1 MFLRKIR
8 KTLGLVLLSV
18 AFSLAGESA
27 SDAGKAA
34 ASGCTEGI
42 AIAQVEFKGLKH
54 TKPRVVERELLNRAG
69 EAFSQ
74 EKFEAEK
81 LRLQDLDLFTEISVS
96 CEGAK
101 LTYHFKEIFRWIPA
115 PAGKKTDRDGLMLGA
130 ALANLNV
137 AGEDIRAEVQYRT
150 TVDPFFDKNE
160 YALYLSSPYL
170 FGIPLGWNF
179 EFLVTDSYDNIRGF
193 QENSILLDLDFD
205 YKFLPNLSLLGT
217 AAYRMLDG
225 MANLPE
231 FGLGFAFDYRDSKLD
246 TRNGVYFEY
255 MLTHVGEGEE
265 IVAFCAGDYES
276 AGSWDD
282 PWDGP
287 EDNPKNCCG
296 KSCGENYWE
305 LLTDARAYKT
315 FGRFVTGATA
325 LVRYRPGEVKFF
337 DYYYHGGAN
346 TFRGHEADSGS
357 LGVHEALLTLE
368 ERFVL
373 MERHAASLW
382 GINFF
387 YGIQLVAGLDGS
399 LLWDKGRP
407 GWDNYEGA
415 IYGGIHLVI
424 PALDRV
430 RFEVGYSPDRGEPVF
445 YFGLFDKVTSSRWRS
460 R

>member
-1 MFLRKIR
+1 MFFTRKFFCFA
-8 KTLGLVLLSV
+8 LFLASL
-18 AFSLAGESA
+18 SLAGVATPDSL
-27 SDAGKAA
+27 KAA
-34 ASGCTEGI
+34 SECAEGT
-42 AIAQVEFKGLKH
+42 AIAQVNFEGLKH
-54 TKPRVVERELLNRAG
+54 TKPRVVERELLNRSG
-69 EAFSQ
+69 EPFSQ

-81 LRLQDLDLFTEISVS
+81 RRLQDLDLFTEISVS
-96 CEGAK
+96 CEGTK

-115 PAGKKTDRDGLMLGA
+115 PAGKKTDRDGLMLGL
-130 ALANLNV
+130 ALANINV
-137 AGEDIRAEVQYRT
+137 LGEDIRLEVQYRT

-160 YALYLSSPYL
+160 VAFYASSPYL
-170 FGIPLGWNF
+170 FGLPLGWNL
-179 EFLVTDSYDNIRGF
+179 EFLITNSYDAIRNF
-193 QENSILLDLDFD
+193 PERSLLWDLDLDYEVKEHF
-205 YKFLPNLSLLGT
+205 SLLGT
-217 AAYRMLDG
+217 MALRMISTWG
-225 MANLPE
+225 GAVLPE
-231 FGLGFAFDYRDSKLD
+231 IGAGVALDYRDSKLD

-255 MLTHVGEGEE
+255 MLTHVGGGSNFLVYNDSECEEGKD
-265 IVAFCAGDYES
+265 CSDAGL
-276 AGSWDD
+276 
-282 PWDGP
+282 
-287 EDNPKNCCG
+287 K
-296 KSCGENYWE
+296 GENYWE

-325 LVRYRPGEVKFF
+325 LVRLRPGDVKFY

-387 YGIQLVAGLDGS
+387 YGVQLVAGLDGS

-415 IYGGIHLVI
+415 VYGGIHLVI
-424 PALDRV
+424 PALDRI

>member
-1 MFLRKIR
+1 MSSIEFE
-8 KTLGLVLLSV
+8 GLV
-18 AFSLAGESA
+18 
-27 SDAGKAA
+27 
-34 ASGCTEGI
+34 
-42 AIAQVEFKGLKH
+42 H
-54 TKPRVVERELLNRAG
+54 TNARVVQRELVNRVG
-69 EAFSQ
+69 EAFSA
-74 EKFEAEK
+74 EKFETEK
-81 LRLQDLDLFTEISVS
+81 LRLQDLDLFTEIEVECSSGLDSSTSSTSAGSVNS
-96 CEGAK
+96 AQNDTHSSK

-115 PAGKKTDRDGLMLGA
+115 PAGKKTDRDGLMLGL
-130 ALANLNV
+130 ALANINV
-137 AGEDIRAEVQYRT
+137 AGEDIRIEAQYRT

-160 YALYLSSPYL
+160 YALYASSPYM
-170 FGIPLGWNF
+170 FGLPLGWNF

-193 QENSILLDLDFD
+193 YENSILLDLDLE
-205 YKFLPNLSLLGT
+205 YKFMPNLSLLGT
-217 AAYRMLDG
+217 AAYRILDG

-265 IVAFCAGDYES
+265 IVAFCAADYEF

-315 FGRFVTGATA
+315 FGRFITGATA
-325 LVRYRPGEVKFF
+325 LVRYRPGEVKFY

-373 MERHAASLW
+373 MERHAASIW

-407 GWDNYEGA
+407 GWENYEGA
-415 IYGGIHLVI
+415 VYGGIHLVI
-424 PALDRV
+424 PALDRI

>member
-1 MFLRKIR
+1 MMLTRKI
-8 KTLGLVLLSV
+8 LCFGLLFAS
-18 AFSLAGESA
+18 FSLAEVA
-27 SDAGKAA
+27 SPDSLKAA
-34 ASGCTEGI
+34 SECADGAT
-42 AIAQVEFKGLKH
+42 IAQLSFDGLKH
-54 TKPRVVERELLNRAG
+54 TKSRVVERELLNRVG
-69 EAFSQ
+69 EPFSQ

-81 LRLQDLDLFTEISVS
+81 RRLQDLDLFTEISVS
-96 CEGAK
+96 CEGTK

-115 PAGKKTDRDGLMLGA
+115 PAGKKTDRDGLMLGL
-130 ALANLNV
+130 ALANINV

-160 YALYLSSPYL
+160 AAFYASSPYL
-170 FGIPLGWNF
+170 FGLPLGWNF
-179 EFLVTDSYDNIRGF
+179 EFLLTDSYDNIRGF
-193 QENSILLDLDFD
+193 QEKSVLLDLDLE
-205 YKFLPNLSLLGT
+205 YKFLPHLSMLGT
-217 AAYRMLDG
+217 AAYRRLRDF
-225 MANLPE
+225 ANLPE
-231 FGLGFAFDYRDSKLD
+231 LGLGFAFDYRDSKLD
-246 TRNGVYFEY
+246 TRDGMYFEY
-255 MLTHVGEGEE
+255 MLTHVGAGEE
-265 IVAFCAGDYES
+265 YVFCGVNIES
-276 AGSWDD
+276 DELGEPVETGSRFCNT
-282 PWDGP
+282 
-287 EDNPKNCCG
+287 DN
-296 KSCGENYWE
+296 GENYWE

-325 LVRYRPGEVKFF
+325 LVRYRPGEVKFY

-387 YGIQLVAGLDGS
+387 YGVQLVAGLDGS

-415 IYGGIHLVI
+415 VYGGIHLVI
-424 PALDRV
+424 PALDRI

>member
-1 MFLRKIR
+1 M
-8 KTLGLVLLSV
+8 LGLAHAEPASPAECPDGV
-18 AFSLAGESA
+18 AVA
-27 SDAGKAA
+27 S
-34 ASGCTEGI
+34 I
-42 AIAQVEFKGLKH
+42 EFEGLKH
-54 TKPRVVERELLNRAG
+54 TKPRVVERELQNRVG
-69 EAFSQ
+69 EQFAA

-81 LRLQDLDLFTEISVS
+81 RRLQDLDLFTEVSVS
-96 CEGAK
+96 CEKAGEPAEPASIK
-101 LTYHFKEIFRWIPA
+101 LTYSFKEIFRWIPA
-115 PAGKKTDRDGLMLGA
+115 PAGKKTDRDGLMLGL
-130 ALANLNV
+130 ALANINV

-150 TVDPFFDKNE
+150 TVDPFFDKHE
-160 YALYLSSPYL
+160 YALYASSPYM
-170 FGIPLGWNF
+170 FGLPLGWNF
-179 EFLVTDSYDNIRGF
+179 EFLVTDSYDNIRDF
-193 QENSILLDLDFD
+193 QENSLLLDLDFD
-205 YKFLPNLSLLGT
+205 YKLFPHLSLLWT
-217 AAYRMLDG
+217 AAYRVLWDK
-225 MANLPE
+225 ANLPE
-231 FGLGFAFDYRDSKLD
+231 LGLGFAFDYRDSKLD

-255 MLTHVGEGEE
+255 MLTHVGAGEE
-265 IVAFCAGDYES
+265 YVACGVNIESDELGEPVETGSRFCNT
-276 AGSWDD
+276 
-282 PWDGP
+282 
-287 EDNPKNCCG
+287 DN
-296 KSCGENYWE
+296 GENYWE

-325 LVRYRPGEVKFF
+325 LVRYRPGDVKFY

-357 LGVHEALLTLE
+357 LGVHEALFTLE

-387 YGIQLVAGLDGS
+387 YGVQLVAGLDGS

-415 IYGGIHLVI
+415 VYGGIHLVI
-424 PALDRV
+424 PALDRI